1 MDFCGVRVRSKYF
14 LAPMA
19 AVTNLPFRMLCVQ
32 KGAGMVFTEQINA
45 TQIARNPDPFTNNEF
60 SIIKT
65 CDEEKP
71 VAVQLF
77 GVNEEDFAVAAKAVE
92 SNFEMINI
100 NCGCPS
106 YKEVSIGAGAALL
119 KKPEKIGSIVKAIK
133 SKVSKPVT
141 VKIRLGWD
149 KDESIKICRILEKSG
164 VDGIIV
170 HGRTA
175 IQGYSGIADW
185 DAIARIRQAVEV
197 PVVANGDVNSCE
209 NAVRILEKT
218 GADFAMIGR
227 QAMINPLI
235 FDFIHKYVVSGKEPR
250 FSPKEKIKLFYD
262 YYELCKKFE
271 MVKLEHL
278 RLNAM
283 RLTKSIPMAKK
294 LRVKMTLAKSINDIL
309 PELDAFFTESQ
320 MNFG

>member
-1 MDFCGVRVRSKYF
+1 MEFCGIKVKSRFF

-19 AVTNLPFRMLCVQ
+19 AVTNLPFRVLCAQ

-60 SIIKT
+60 STIKT

-77 GVNEEDFAVAAKAVE
+77 GTDEKDFAAAAKAVE
-92 SNFEMINI
+92 QNFEMINI

-119 KKPEKIGSIVKAIK
+119 KKPAKIGSIVESIK
-133 SKVSKPVT
+133 SATHRPVT
-141 VKIRLGWD
+141 VKIRLGWN
-149 KDESIKICRILEKSG
+149 KDESLKISKTIEKAG
-164 VDGIIV
+164 ADGLIV

-175 IQGYSGIADW
+175 SQGYSGLANW
-185 DAIARIRQAVEV
+185 EAIAKIRETVSI

-209 NAVRILEKT
+209 SAARILEKT
-218 GADFAMIGR
+218 GAEFAMIGR
-227 QAMINPLI
+227 QAMANPLI
-235 FDFIHKYVVSGKEPR
+235 FASINQYLAKGKEPKITA
-250 FSPKEKIKLFYD
+250 KERIMVFYE
-262 YYELCKKFE
+262 YYELCKRFD
-271 MVKLEHL
+271 MVKLEQL

-283 RLTKSIPMAKK
+283 RLTRGIPKAKK
-294 LRVKMTLAKSINDIL
+294 IRVKMMQTKSIEEIL
-309 PELDAFFTESQ
+309 PEIESFFQE
-320 MNFG
+320 M